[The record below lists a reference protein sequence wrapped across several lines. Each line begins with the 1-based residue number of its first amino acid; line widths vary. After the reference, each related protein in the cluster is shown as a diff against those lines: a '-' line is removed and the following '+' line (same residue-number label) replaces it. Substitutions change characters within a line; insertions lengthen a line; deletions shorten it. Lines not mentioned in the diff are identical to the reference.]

1 LKNNGYN
8 LAHNFG
14 HGKKYLARTFA
25 AMNLLAFAFHTV
37 CDCLEHL
44 WQQVREATGSRSS
57 LFRDLYSI
65 TSFLLF
71 PNWNSLLLPL
81 IQGKAPPT

>member
-1 LKNNGYN
+1 
-8 LAHNFG
+8 
-14 HGKKYLARTFA
+14 
-25 AMNLLAFAFHTV
+25 MNLLAFAFHTV

-44 WQQVREATGSRSS
+44 WQQARELIGSRSR

-71 PNWNSLLLPL
+71 PNWNSLFLPL